1 MAQGLDAK
9 PGVTELTRDFT
20 ATTFV
25 VWRSGVLLHK
35 HKKLGRWFPPGGH
48 VEPNELPDDAAV
60 REVLEES
67 GVPVALIGERALP
80 LTEPRQ
86 LIRPRGVQLEI
97 ISLTNGV
104 ADHEHIDLIYF
115 ARPLADYHG
124 ALLEADTTL
133 GWYDVAGLG
142 GLELTEEIRY
152 WTALALLELS

>member
-1 MAQGLDAK
+1 M
-9 PGVTELTRDFT
+9 TSLTRDFT

-25 VWRSGVLLHK
+25 VWQGGVLLHK
-35 HKKLGRWFPPGGH
+35 HKKLGHWFPPGGH
-48 VEPNELPDDAAV
+48 VEPSELPDDAAV

-86 LIRPRGVQLEI
+86 LIRPRGVQLET
-97 ISLTNGV
+97 ISLTDGV
-104 ADHEHIDLIYF
+104 PDHEHIDLIYF
-115 ARPLADYHG
+115 AKPFPGYRG
-124 ALLEADTTL
+124 SLLETDKTL
-133 GWYDVAGLG
+133 GWYDAAGLG